1 MTYNISCY
9 KKINILKQI
18 VIPIFI
24 CLFTL
29 LNPCI
34 SHGNSPPLVM
44 QGSTAFPINSDYIVL
59 EKEVINIHY
68 GKEEH
73 HVEVVFHFH
82 NMGPETDLQIGFP
95 NVANYGETLYDF
107 KVFQHPD
114 GTEYEV
120 QEKPGGILPG
130 LDQYMYEKM
139 FAWTM
144 HFKEGERKALLVTYS
159 YYNTTLGED
168 DGGFA
173 NYILETGALWKDK
186 IGSIDIYVDFP
197 EKAAY
202 PEITAS
208 PSGYRYNGEGIEWH
222 FENIEPDF
230 NLNISYQKLPDN
242 LKLDWMYEPRYNKAS
257 SDYKWNDR
265 IFVPDLFERWNL
277 DEDPLIN
284 PYSELDL
291 REETEKLI
299 GNCLLVKNEIL
310 ARHGALLS
318 DEWSAFFSQ
327 FPWYEPRSNFSEDEL
342 NETEKLNLKLIEIY
356 LKHILPNADE
366 ESFTAKFQALLDK
379 YGDAFFRH
387 FPVLNREEN
396 RETIQKFIEQR
407 LEVWEPYNPLH
418 LGQCEPGYVKSPA
431 ALNKIEGTNY
441 ENIYLLG
448 QTENGFSIFHA
459 TDDKILLEKDG
470 TFYEIYQKIASGNI
484 MYERYYDTPCKNAF
498 LLHLEF
504 HDHEIEDIMKKW
516 CREVKNTVT
525 GTVLNPLDDLLVL
538 PETGEKYVLSGLD
551 IYAIN
556 HVWSENGHLFAYPCE
571 ISGVPYLQVIDIK
584 NRHLMKYTLPENCKC
599 REIIVLNDGSGFLR
613 SDNTV
618 FHFSPG
624 TGLLERLH
632 ISGQFI
638 DYDYTRK
645 SLIYVSKN
653 EIRQYTE
660 EGNDSIAITVPKEI
674 WKVEK
679 QDQDNYV
686 LYCHHEYYYIYNIP
700 NQTTYRY
707 QHHDDYYDVLIHSP
721 SGMYRLER
729 YHNRPLVITTGN
741 TNERRELNVP
751 YSMQYEWFSD
761 TELVLSEII
770 YDEANNAR
778 ITFEHIYDA
787 VTGEKITTLLN
798 GEEYTE
804 NNTDET
810 PTEPISSAQS
820 DSVSENTSKPET
832 VPGTES
838 KAESDPEPDE
848 NKESIDVVKP
858 SGMNAN
864 NINRTVIYIIAGL
877 LALMAAGLL
886 LALKLKLKRSGKD

>member
-1 MTYNISCY
+1 
-9 KKINILKQI
+9 
-18 VIPIFI
+18 
-24 CLFTL
+24 
-29 LNPCI
+29 
-34 SHGNSPPLVM
+34 
-44 QGSTAFPINSDYIVL
+44 
-59 EKEVINIHY
+59 
-68 GKEEH
+68 
-73 HVEVVFHFH
+73 
-82 NMGPETDLQIGFP
+82 
-95 NVANYGETLYDF
+95 
-107 KVFQHPD
+107 
-114 GTEYEV
+114 
-120 QEKPGGILPG
+120 
-130 LDQYMYEKM
+130 
-139 FAWTM
+139 
-144 HFKEGERKALLVTYS
+144 
-159 YYNTTLGED
+159 
-168 DGGFA
+168 
-173 NYILETGALWKDK
+173 
-186 IGSIDIYVDFP
+186 
-197 EKAAY
+197 
-202 PEITAS
+202 
-208 PSGYRYNGEGIEWH
+208 
-222 FENIEPDF
+222 
-230 NLNISYQKLPDN
+230 
-242 LKLDWMYEPRYNKAS
+242 
-257 SDYKWNDR
+257 
-265 IFVPDLFERWNL
+265 VPDLFERWNL

-584 NRHLMKYTLPENCKC
+584 NRHLMKYTLPENCITTYDDQVKVFKAFC
-599 REIIVLNDGSGFLR
+599 DEKRLRILELLR
-613 SDNTV
+613 S
-618 FHFSPG
+618 G
-624 TGLLERLH
+624 
-632 ISGQFI
+632 
-638 DYDYTRK
+638 
-645 SLIYVSKN
+645 
-653 EIRQYTE
+653 
-660 EGNDSIAITVPKEI
+660 
-674 WKVEK
+674 EK
-679 QDQDNYV
+679 
-686 LYCHHEYYYIYNIP
+686 CAC
-700 NQTTYRY
+700 
-707 QHHDDYYDVLIHSP
+707 VLIEQLDMPQSSLSYHMKILCE
-721 SGMYRLER
+721 SGIVDSRPDGKWMYYKISEKGGGEAMAL
-729 YHNRPLVITTGN
+729 L
-741 TNERRELNVP
+741 RELITP
-751 YSMQYEWFSD
+751 
-761 TELVLSEII
+761 
-770 YDEANNAR
+770 NA
-778 ITFEHIYDA
+778 IA
-787 VTGEKITTLLN
+787 M
-798 GEEYTE
+798 
-804 NNTDET
+804 TDE
-810 PTEPISSAQS
+810 S
-820 DSVSENTSKPET
+820 NCC
-832 VPGTES
+832 
-838 KAESDPEPDE
+838 
-848 NKESIDVVKP
+848 
-858 SGMNAN
+858 
-864 NINRTVIYIIAGL
+864 L
-877 LALMAAGLL
+877 
-886 LALKLKLKRSGKD
+886 